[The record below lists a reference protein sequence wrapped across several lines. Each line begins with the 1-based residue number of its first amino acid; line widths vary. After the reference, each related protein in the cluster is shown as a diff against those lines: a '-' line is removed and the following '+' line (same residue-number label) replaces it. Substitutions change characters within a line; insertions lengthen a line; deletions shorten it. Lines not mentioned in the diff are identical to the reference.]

1 MKKKIIC
8 IILTATLAL
17 SACTKDNGGSDPA
30 PQPTAA
36 STTDNGNQNGE
47 VSGTV
52 TAVQA
57 KLPKDIYAQISSSF
71 TLPEL
76 YQGDDDWILNN
87 YGLDA
92 SKLEDYVCAEGDEL
106 HADRIFI
113 IKTKDSADVADVVSK
128 LNAVYG
134 QLSSPEMLDYM
145 PEQADTIKAGRVVS
159 SGNYAYLLISPD
171 ADGIEAIIKEGI
183 AAN

>member
-1 MKKKIIC
+1 M
-8 IILTATLAL
+8 L
-17 SACTKDNGGSDPA
+17 SACTGKGGNTPA

-36 STTDNGNQNGE
+36 AQSNTQGGE
-47 VSGTV
+47 IVGTV
-52 TAVQA
+52 AAAEAQ
-57 KLPKDIYAQISSSF
+57 LPKDIYAKISSEY
-71 TLPEL
+71 TLPDL

-113 IKTKDSADVADVVSK
+113 IKTKDSADVADVESK

>member
-1 MKKKIIC
+1 MKKKIVFIA
-8 IILTATLAL
+8 LTATLMF
-17 SACTKDNGGSDPA
+17 SACTKDGGNTPA

-36 STTDNGNQNGE
+36 AQNDTQGGE
-47 VSGTV
+47 IVGTV
-52 TAVQA
+52 TASEAQ
-57 KLPKDIYAQISSSF
+57 LPKDIYAKISSAF
-71 TLPEL
+71 TLPDL

-113 IKTKDSADVADVVSK
+113 IKTKDSADVADVESK

-145 PEQADTIKAGRVVS
+145 PEQADTIKAGRIVS
-159 SGNYAYLLISPD
+159 SGNYVYLLISPD
-171 ADGIEAIIKEGI
+171 ADGIEAIIKDGI

>member
-17 SACTKDNGGSDPA
+17 GACTKDNGGTDPA

-36 STTDNGNQNGE
+36 ASNAGNEGGD

-52 TAVQA
+52 TAEAQ
-57 KLPKDIYAQISSSF
+57 LPKDIYAKISSAV
-71 TLPEL
+71 TLPDL

-113 IKTKDSADVADVVSK
+113 IKTKDSADVADVMSK

-171 ADGIEAIIKEGI
+171 ADAIEAIIKDGI

>member
-1 MKKKIIC
+1 MKNKIIFT
-8 IILTATLAL
+8 ILTATMLL
-17 SACTKDNGGSDPA
+17 TACTKNDTGSTPA
-30 PQPTAA
+30 SPTTAA
-36 STTDNGNQNGE
+36 SQTG
-47 VSGTV
+47 
-52 TAVQA
+52 AIAAQA
-57 KLPKDIYAQISSSF
+57 LSPEEIYAKISSSF
-71 TLPEL
+71 TLPDL
-76 YQGDDDWILNN
+76 YKGDDDWILNN

-92 SKLEDYVCAEGDEL
+92 AKLDGYVCAEGDEI

-128 LNAVYG
+128 LNAVYS

>member
-1 MKKKIIC
+1 MKKKLIC
-8 IILTATLAL
+8 IILTAALAL
-17 SACTKDNGGSDPA
+17 TGCTKDNGGSEPA
-30 PQPTAA
+30 AQPTAA
-36 STTDNGNQNGE
+36 AAANAGNEGGNTTA
-47 VSGTV
+47 
-52 TAVQA
+52 AVAAEAQ
-57 KLPKDIYAQISSSF
+57 LPKDIYAKISSSF
-71 TLPEL
+71 TLPDL

-128 LNAVYG
+128 LNAVYS

-171 ADGIEAIIKEGI
+171 ADGIEKIIKEGI